1 MKILVIGSQGQLAS
15 ELRAISSDY
24 PNHELTFLPKE
35 EIDITQA
42 PDIEKKVRAVNPQVI
57 INCSAYTAVD
67 KAESE
72 VDQAE
77 LINVRAVENLAM
89 VSKKFDLHLIHISTD
104 FVFDG
109 LEKRPRVESDPS
121 HPLSVYGR
129 TKLEGENK
137 IIASGVSFSI
147 IRTSW
152 LYSSFG
158 NNFVKTMI
166 RLGREKDQISV
177 VNDQI
182 GSPTYARDLAQM
194 ILERI
199 NGLIKHKNEIFHY
212 SNEGE
217 ASWYDFAVE
226 TMNQKNLRCKV
237 NPIPTVQY
245 PTPARRPAYSLLDK
259 SKIKSTLGIRI
270 APWKDSL
277 KSCLSLLD

>member
-1 MKILVIGSQGQLAS
+1 MRILVIGSQGQLAS
-15 ELRAISSDY
+15 ELRAISLDY
-24 PNHELTFLPKE
+24 PDIELTFLPKE
-35 EIDITQA
+35 EMDITQA
-42 PDIEKKVRAVNPQVI
+42 LDVENKVRAVNPNVI

-72 VDQAE
+72 VHQAE
-77 LINVRAVENLAM
+77 LINILAVENIAL

-109 LEKRPRVESDPS
+109 LEKIPRVESDPV

-158 NNFVKTMI
+158 NNFVKTML

-194 ILERI
+194 ILENI
-199 NGLIKHKNEIFHY
+199 NGLIQHKNEIFHY

-226 TMNQKNLRCKV
+226 TMNQKNLGCRV
-237 NPIPTVQY
+237 IPIPTVQY

-270 APWKDSL
+270 ATWKDSL
-277 KSCLSLLD
+277 KSCLNLLD

>member
-24 PNHELTFLPKE
+24 PNLELTFLPKE

-42 PDIEKKVRAVNPQVI
+42 PDIEKKVRAVNPKVI

-109 LEKRPRVESDPS
+109 LEKRPRVESDPV
-121 HPLSVYGR
+121 HPLSIYGR

-194 ILERI
+194 ILESI
-199 NGLIKHKNEIFHY
+199 NGLIQHKNEIFHY

-237 NPIPTVQY
+237 NPIPTAQY
-245 PTPARRPAYSLLDK
+245 PTPAKRPAYSLLDK

>member
-1 MKILVIGSQGQLAS
+1 MRILVIGSQGQLAS
-15 ELRAISSDY
+15 ELRAISLDY
-24 PNHELTFLPKE
+24 PDIELTFLPKE
-35 EIDITQA
+35 ESDITQA
-42 PDIEKKVRAVNPQVI
+42 LDVENKVRAANPNVI

-72 VDQAE
+72 VHQAE
-77 LINVRAVENLAM
+77 LINVLAVENIAL

-109 LEKRPRVESDPS
+109 LEKIPRVESDPV

-158 NNFVKTMI
+158 NNFVKTML

-194 ILERI
+194 ILENI
-199 NGLIKHKNEIFHY
+199 NGLIQHKNEIFHY

-226 TMNQKNLRCKV
+226 TMNQKNLGCRV
-237 NPIPTVQY
+237 IPIPTVQY

-259 SKIKSTLGIRI
+259 SKIKSILGIRI

-277 KSCLSLLD
+277 KSCLNLLD

>member
-1 MKILVIGSQGQLAS
+1 MRILVIGSQGQLAS
-15 ELRAISSDY
+15 ELRAISLDY
-24 PNHELTFLPKE
+24 PDIELTFLPKE
-35 EIDITQA
+35 EMDITQA
-42 PDIEKKVRAVNPQVI
+42 LDVENKVRAVNPNVI

-72 VDQAE
+72 VHQAE
-77 LINVRAVENLAM
+77 LINVLAVENIAL

-109 LEKRPRVESDPS
+109 LEKIPRVESDPV

-158 NNFVKTMI
+158 NNFVKTML

-194 ILERI
+194 ILENI
-199 NGLIKHKNEIFHY
+199 NDLIQHKNEIFHY

-226 TMNQKNLRCKV
+226 TMNQKNLGCRV
-237 NPIPTVQY
+237 IPIPTVQY

-259 SKIKSTLGIRI
+259 SKIKSILGIRI

-277 KSCLSLLD
+277 KSCLNLLD

>member
-1 MKILVIGSQGQLAS
+1 MRILVIGSQGQLAS
-15 ELRAISSDY
+15 ELRAISLDY
-24 PNHELTFLPKE
+24 PDIELTFLPKE
-35 EIDITQA
+35 EMDITQA
-42 PDIEKKVRAVNPQVI
+42 LDVENKVRAVNPNVI

-72 VDQAE
+72 VHQAE
-77 LINVRAVENLAM
+77 LINVLAVENIAL

-109 LEKRPRVESDPS
+109 LEKIPRVESDPV

-129 TKLEGENK
+129 TKHEGENK
-137 IIASGVSFSI
+137 IIASGVSFII

-158 NNFVKTMI
+158 NNFVKTML

-194 ILERI
+194 ILENI
-199 NGLIKHKNEIFHY
+199 NDLIQHKNEIFHY

-226 TMNQKNLRCKV
+226 TMNQKNLGCRV
-237 NPIPTVQY
+237 IPIPTVQY

-259 SKIKSTLGIRI
+259 SKIKSILGIRI

-277 KSCLSLLD
+277 KSCLNLLD

>member
-15 ELRAISSDY
+15 ELRAISSGF
-24 PNHELTFLPKE
+24 PHLELRFLPKE
-35 EIDITQA
+35 EIDITQVL
-42 PDIEKKVRAVNPQVI
+42 DIEKNVRVYLPKVI

-72 VDQAE
+72 IDQAK
-77 LINVRAVENLAM
+77 LINVKAVENLAI

-109 LEKRPRVESDPS
+109 LENKPRVESDS
-121 HPLSVYGR
+121 VHPLSVYGR
-129 TKLEGENK
+129 TKLEGETK
-137 IIASGVSFSI
+137 IIASGASFSI

-158 NNFVKTMI
+158 NNFVKTML

-194 ILERI
+194 ILENV
-199 NGLIKHKNEIFHY
+199 NGLIQNKNEIFHF

-226 TMNQKNLRCKV
+226 TMNQKNLHCKV

-245 PTPARRPAYSLLDK
+245 PTPAKRPAYSLLDK
-259 SKIKSTLGIRI
+259 SKIKSKLGISI

>member
-1 MKILVIGSQGQLAS
+1 MRILVIGSQGQLAS
-15 ELRAISSDY
+15 ELRAISLDY
-24 PNHELTFLPKE
+24 PDIELTFLPKE
-35 EIDITQA
+35 EMDITQA
-42 PDIEKKVRAVNPQVI
+42 LDVENKVRAVNPNVI

-72 VDQAE
+72 VHQAE
-77 LINVRAVENLAM
+77 LINVLAVENIAL

-109 LEKRPRVESDPS
+109 LEKIPRVESDPV

-158 NNFVKTMI
+158 NNFVKTML

-194 ILERI
+194 ILENI
-199 NGLIKHKNEIFHY
+199 NGLIQHKNEIFHF

-226 TMNQKNLRCKV
+226 TMNQKNLGCRV
-237 NPIPTVQY
+237 IPIPTVQY

-270 APWKDSL
+270 ATWKDSL
-277 KSCLSLLD
+277 KSCLNLLD

>member
-24 PNHELTFLPKE
+24 PNLELIFLPKE
-35 EIDITQA
+35 EMDITQA
-42 PDIEKKVRAVNPQVI
+42 PDIEKKLRAVNPKVI

-109 LEKRPRVESDPS
+109 LEKRPRVESDPV

-158 NNFVKTMI
+158 NNFVKTML

-182 GSPTYARDLAQM
+182 GSPTYARDLAHM
-194 ILERI
+194 ILESI
-199 NGLIKHKNEIFHY
+199 NGLIQHKNEIFHY

-237 NPIPTVQY
+237 NPIPTAQY
-245 PTPARRPAYSLLDK
+245 PTPAKRPAYSLLDK

>member
-1 MKILVIGSQGQLAS
+1 MRILVIGSQGQLAS
-15 ELRAISSDY
+15 ELRAISLDY
-24 PNHELTFLPKE
+24 PDIELTFLPKE
-35 EIDITQA
+35 EMDITQA
-42 PDIEKKVRAVNPQVI
+42 LDVENKVRAVNPNVI

-72 VDQAE
+72 VHQAE
-77 LINVRAVENLAM
+77 LINVLAVENIAL

-109 LEKRPRVESDPS
+109 LEKIPRVESDPV

-158 NNFVKTMI
+158 NNFVKTML

-194 ILERI
+194 ILENI
-199 NGLIKHKNEIFHY
+199 NGLIQHKNEIFHY

-226 TMNQKNLRCKV
+226 TMNQKNLGCRV
-237 NPIPTVQY
+237 IPIPTVQY

-270 APWKDSL
+270 ATWKDSL
-277 KSCLSLLD
+277 KSCLNLLD